1 MIRALVL
8 LATCALP
15 AQSFTVTNP
24 TPHPWSGWVRVA
36 RPAAF
41 YMGWAQDQ
49 SAMFVQ
55 SGNHMDLKVS
65 VAAGS
70 STTLSPSTWPAWTRP
85 VTQLPDLD
93 ALYSG
98 LPTLNGK
105 PMEMQKLAVEGAGL
119 RMSWS
124 YTWDLVWHCETS
136 VVWYPDQPWLVVGTS
151 SVECFE
157 PSGQLFHTNTD
168 DLTVWWGNGINMGAI
183 VPAQTNMANGQR
195 IVKRAV
201 FAWPQLATGVQQS
214 SIFSAMT
221 GALTV
226 N

>member
-15 AQSFTVTNP
+15 AQSLTVTNP

-85 VTQLPDLD
+85 VSQLTDLA
-93 ALYSG
+93 ALYNG

-105 PMEMQKLAVEGAGL
+105 PMEMQKLAIDGAGL

-157 PSGQLFHTNTD
+157 PSGQLFYTIMDN
-168 DLTVWWGNGINMGAI
+168 LTISWGDGNNSGPI
-183 VPAQTNMANGQR
+183 VTEKTQMANGQR
-195 IVKRAV
+195 VVKRAV
-201 FAWPQLATGVQQS
+201 FSWHHLASSVQQA
-214 SIFSAMT
+214 SILSAMA
-221 GALTV
+221 GVLTV